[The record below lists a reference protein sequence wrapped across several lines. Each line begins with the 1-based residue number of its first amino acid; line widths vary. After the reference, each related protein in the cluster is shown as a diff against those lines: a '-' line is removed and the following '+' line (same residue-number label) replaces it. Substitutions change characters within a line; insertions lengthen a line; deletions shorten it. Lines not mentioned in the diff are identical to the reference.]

1 MVIGS
6 IGVLIKNKLQDSLT
20 QFIKLS
26 KYWKTETHMIS
37 CRYLLKARTF
47 MHFGCISGWCLIE
60 PEGIEFSCS
69 SWPGCRI
76 TQAKCDPFNFF
87 WMQTSCKCKG
97 KCPQQFV
104 GSWWIAWI
112 NTDPL
117 CIQISSLE
125 QLLDQKPLEIV
136 SKSQRTLILPPCSPQ
151 TSPSFKCQ
159 EPSWDPTTSTTAI
172 QYPPHSKVL
181 TSIGN
186 SASHN

>member
-1 MVIGS
+1 
-6 IGVLIKNKLQDSLT
+6 
-20 QFIKLS
+20 
-26 KYWKTETHMIS
+26 MIS

-47 MHFGCISGWCLIE
+47 MHFGCIGGWCLIE
-60 PEGIEFSCS
+60 PEGTEFSFS

-76 TQAKCDPFNFF
+76 TQAKCDPCNFF
-87 WMQTSCKCKG
+87 WMQTSCRCKG

-136 SKSQRTLILPPCSPQ
+136 SKSQRTLILPLVPPR
-151 TSPSFKCQ
+151 P
-159 EPSWDPTTSTTAI
+159 
-172 QYPPHSKVL
+172 PPHSNARSQVETPPPAPPPSNILLIQKFWLQSEILQV
-181 TSIGN
+181 TIS
-186 SASHN
+186 